1 MMASQTDV
9 LSTRLAA
16 SGDVTVSARARLR
29 GVWLVPGT
37 TAGSVAFKDGGSSGT
52 TLLTLDTPANAT
64 SAVPIYILLPGEG
77 QLFRTSIY
85 ATVTNTAFVTAFW
98 S

>member
-1 MMASQTDV
+1 MASQTDV

-16 SGDVTVSARARLR
+16 SGDVTVTARARLR

-37 TAGSVAFKDGGSSGT
+37 AAGSVAFKDGGSGGT
-52 TLLTLDTPANAT
+52 TLLTIDTPAQAANAT
-64 SAVPIYILLPGEG
+64 VPVYIQLPGEG

-85 ATVTNTAFVTAFW
+85 ATISNTSFVTAFW